1 MKCRLNCTIEVKHS
15 LFKDIFSSS
24 EKHQGHDSESGWSQ
38 DWYQE
43 KPPRS
48 NCRFSLEHRKQVEP
62 LHLVLIWP
70 RLFLIMY
77 LEFLFWAQVNKLRHI
92 SPPFAV
98 SNNTLR
104 NCSPKAYC
112 TLHTTGWVIRRI
124 SETCRVLLGERKKQK
139 KQPDCLIQLW
149 GIVVSLSP
157 THKTNDM
164 H

>member
-77 LEFLFWAQVNKLRHI
+77 LEFLFWAQVNSGTSVLHLRC
-92 SPPFAV
+92 
-98 SNNTLR
+98 NNTLFSKGILYTSHYRMSHTEDIR
-104 NCSPKAYC
+104 NLSGV
-112 TLHTTGWVIRRI
+112 TR
-124 SETCRVLLGERKKQK
+124 RKKKTK
-139 KQPDCLIQLW
+139 KTAR
-149 GIVVSLSP
+149 LSNSIMRNSREFESD
-157 THKTNDM
+157 TQN
-164 H
+164 